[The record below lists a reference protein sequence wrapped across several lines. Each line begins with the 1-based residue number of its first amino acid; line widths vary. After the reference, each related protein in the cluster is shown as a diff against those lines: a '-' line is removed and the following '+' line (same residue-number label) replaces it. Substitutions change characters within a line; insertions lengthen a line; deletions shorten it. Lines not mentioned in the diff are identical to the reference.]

1 MSHSPHGP
9 AMNQILPLLLLVPLS
24 AADSPAAAPAPLL
37 VVARDGR
44 SEYAIVLG
52 AKPTQAERFAAE
64 ELAVFLKRGTG
75 AELPIVAESEFSGG
89 RGVFLGPTAL
99 TARHGMDATGWG
111 EEEWG
116 IRAVDGQLIV
126 TGGRP
131 RGTLYAV
138 YELLER
144 VGGVRFLDAL
154 TEHVPRRDAWTVP
167 ADLALRGQPAF
178 ARREIGWA
186 RGQPFDVRLRM
197 NSFANA
203 WRELEAKYGY
213 CLKYGSPYTTH
224 THHRYVADW
233 PDLFD
238 QPDFFAL
245 TQSGRRDTQVCMSHP
260 EVRRRFGAAL
270 RRYVQKDRQAIQD
283 SKTGAPFPR
292 YYSLVPDDG
301 SSGKCVCERCL
312 GLADRYRSY
321 AGVVL
326 DFTNEI
332 AEDIARDYPDLVL
345 VTSAYTYYRDIPTGI
360 RPRDNVMVRIAQLG
374 AEFNTVPKRD
384 TLRSLLHPL
393 NTGASAE
400 WEAWAKI
407 CSRLDVHDYWGPW
420 GQQMVWPYV
429 NVRGTA
435 ETLKFYQ
442 EHGLQHFFVEAALSD
457 HRFYSFPDLQ
467 YYVGARLLLDPR
479 QPVEPLIDEFL
490 TLYYGP
496 AAPAMRRL
504 LEYLERR
511 QAEEPGMLATVPPHS
526 RAYFDRAFFIETDA
540 LLAEAEARAGGDPDV
555 TARVRQERLPLD
567 ETMLFLW
574 DALARQGD
582 WPFAR
587 GAVADRL
594 EGQYTAA
601 YAKYG
606 GRSEARV
613 TADGARLAYLRD
625 LPPLP
630 QRFAGKPIVDL
641 CGPLL
646 TLVPG
651 AGRPIPGGRAADA
664 EAALGQ
670 AWRIEDHVWTADRPA
685 HHERPPEF
693 GLSDTEQTPKF
704 LVRRVLAPGEI
715 PADEQYHWHYVGRM
729 QATPTMY
736 FYAHHSWV
744 FDQRLFAAY
753 NAALPEQK
761 HYDAYISLKLEGPA
775 YVSGSKRENAFSIDR
790 LILVETSPSEAPPR

>member
-1 MSHSPHGP
+1 MSHLPHLP
-9 AMNQILPLLLLVPLS
+9 SANHILSVLAMAAVS
-24 AADSPAAAPAPLL
+24 AADCLASASAAPLIL
-37 VVARDGR
+37 ARDGH
-44 SEYAIVLG
+44 SEYALVL
-52 AKPTQAERFAAE
+52 AAQPAAAERFAAE
-64 ELAVFLKRGTG
+64 ELALFLNRSTG
-75 AELPIVAESEFSGG
+75 AELPIVAEPEYSGG
-89 RGVFLGPTAL
+89 RGIFLGPTAQ
-99 TARHGMDATGWG
+99 AAKHGADPAGWG
-111 EEEWG
+111 EEEWA
-116 IRAVDGQLIV
+116 IRAVDGHVIV

-131 RGTLYAV
+131 RGTLYGV

-144 VGGVRFLDAL
+144 VGGIRFLDAR
-154 TEHVPRRDAWTVP
+154 TEHVPRRNVWSVP
-167 ADLALRGQPAF
+167 ADLSLRGQPAF
-178 ARREIGWA
+178 CRREIGWA

-203 WRELEAKYGY
+203 WREIEAQYGY

-238 QPDFFAL
+238 QPDFFAR
-245 TQSGRRDTQVCMSHP
+245 TQRGGRDGQVCMSHP
-260 EVRRRFGAAL
+260 EVRRRFGTAL
-270 RRYVQKDRQAIQD
+270 RRYVQKDRQAIRD
-283 SKTGAPFPR
+283 SGTGAPYPR
-292 YYSLVPDDG
+292 HYALVPDDG
-301 SSGKCVCERCL
+301 SSGQCFCERCQT
-312 GLADRYRSY
+312 LANRYGSY

-326 DFTNEI
+326 EFTNEI

-374 AEFNTVPKRD
+374 AEFNTAPKRD

-393 NTGASAE
+393 NAAPRAE
-400 WEAWAKI
+400 WEAWSKI
-407 CSRLDVHDYWGPW
+407 CPRLDVHDYWGPW
-420 GQQMVWPYV
+420 GQQVVWPYA

-435 ETLKFYQ
+435 ETLKFYH

-479 QPVEPLIDEFL
+479 QAVEPLIDEFL

-496 AAPAMRRL
+496 AAPPMRRL

-511 QAEEPGMLATVPPHS
+511 QAEEPGMLAAVPPRN
-526 RAYFDRAFFIETDA
+526 RAYFDRAFFLETHA

-574 DALARQGD
+574 DALDRPGD

-594 EGQYTAA
+594 EGLYAA
-601 YAKYG
+601 VYAKYG
-606 GRSEARV
+606 GRSDARV
-613 TADGARLAYLRD
+613 AADRARLAYLRD

-630 QRFAGKPIVDL
+630 PRFAGQQVLDL

-646 TLVPG
+646 TLVSG
-651 AGRPIPGGRAADA
+651 AGRPVPRGRAADPD
-664 EAALGQ
+664 AALGQ
-670 AWRIEDHVWTADRPA
+670 AWRIDEHVWTEDRPA
-685 HHERPPEF
+685 EHEKPPQF
-693 GLSDTEQTPKF
+693 GLSDTQQPPKF
-704 LVRRVLAPGEI
+704 LVRRVLAPDEI

-753 NAALPEQK
+753 NAALPDQK
-761 HYDAYISLKLEGPA
+761 HYDAYVSLKLEGPA
-775 YVSGSKRENAFSIDR
+775 YVPGSKKPNAFSIDR
-790 LILVETSPSEAPPR
+790 LLLVETSPGATPP